1 MEKLFFILSICC
13 CKHSNA
19 LDDTAVTSK
28 HDIVPCTIARVNNTQ
43 YLRVKHF
50 GNGKAIA
57 SYSNAQDDTAV
68 TSNQDIIPFKPAHVN
83 NT

>member
-1 MEKLFFILSICC
+1 
-13 CKHSNA
+13 
-19 LDDTAVTSK
+19 LDETAVASK
-28 HDIVPCTIARVNNTQ
+28 LDIMSSTIAHVNNTQ

-68 TSNQDIIPFKPAHVN
+68 ASNQDIIPFKPAHVN